1 MNRLHIYIHWD
12 RTNVYQ
18 QRKRGELE
26 SDEEEEEAGEKPE
39 KGSDEESSSEESSEE
54 EEEVKVHKPK
64 GLQGVIEFSN
74 PNHQVKT
81 TKKASE
87 IDMSSKAKQP
97 ELTRRQ
103 K

>member
-1 MNRLHIYIHWD
+1 MNGLHICIHWD
-12 RTNVYQ
+12 RTNVFQ